1 MGGCD
6 RIISQAG
13 RGVTPTWLGGGFP
26 TGWNIYLET
35 AGNSRSG
42 LWVSVKLKDVTAVLE
57 NLNLTTQEPFPVK
70 G

>member
-1 MGGCD
+1 MGRCD

-13 RGVTPTWLGGGFP
+13 RGVTPTCLGGGFP
-26 TGWNIYLET
+26 TGWSLCLET
-35 AGNSRSG
+35 AGNSPSG

-57 NLNLTTQEPFPVK
+57 NLGLTTQESFPVK